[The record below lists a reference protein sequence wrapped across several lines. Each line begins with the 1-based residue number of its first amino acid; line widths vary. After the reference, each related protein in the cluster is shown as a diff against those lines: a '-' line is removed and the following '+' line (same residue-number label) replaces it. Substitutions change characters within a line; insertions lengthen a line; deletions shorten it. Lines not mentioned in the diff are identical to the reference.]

1 MKHLWLIVILAL
13 SLITTSAHAAPPYPL
28 QVDATE
34 TTMTVSLSGA
44 SEVAGQNV
52 VVLAQTE
59 PFTGDI
65 VTFTQGMAGVV
76 SFIDEYA
83 LVPFPANHVRT
94 VRPDGTAVWKFT
106 SLSNRQYYVRVYKYT
121 PTSPTQLT
129 LITDTKTLI
138 TPAIQTFEAQWP
150 LTVETSGQIAV
161 FSGKVDTSKYATMA
175 GIRIELQYGSA
186 PFPVTTPPSGALP
199 ANAYKVDSTL
209 TRDGALTG
217 VNPDGTYYFKLTGLT
232 PKQLYY
238 FRQVVRIQGALVD
251 IQSDKFY
258 AGETYT
264 PTGTSAATDADNKR
278 TYNLLAPWPG
288 LSQLY
293 DPDLC
298 YQKKYIEKTI
308 SEDAICDING
318 FISFAFRL
326 IISFTAVMLVLRL
339 VYEGYQYM
347 MTDVPFLRASAKSN
361 FASAL
366 VGLLIAL
373 SAYVILNTINPKLV
387 SNKIAIDQVS
397 VGVIPLATIDAGTFS
412 TLTNG
417 KSILAPEEYLLKV
430 KQYANGDKKLECLMV
445 AAINNESRWRPN
457 VIGCDECV
465 GGSTGNNVRSRK
477 IFIQSGVKIDG
488 TALPASAS
496 PTDRSMYNPN
506 VFKKDIPGY
515 GLDWRFSKGMGL
527 TQVTVF
533 PEGYNSSD
541 SVYISKVKPGG
552 DLYNNRNNPA
562 AIKQS
567 GSNETVLDFIR
578 KNIDPDENIKAG
590 MSRMKAALQKCG
602 DVNGAFRAY
611 SSGNCSNGIGISER
625 IADYNACMSGNI
637 KIKSN

>member
-34 TTMTVSLSGA
+34 TTMSVTLSGA

-52 VVLAQTE
+52 IVLAQTE

-129 LITDTKTLI
+129 LITDTKTLT

-175 GIRIELQYGSA
+175 GIRIELQYASTE
-186 PFPVTTPPSGALP
+186 FPTTNPPSGDVP
-199 ANAYKVDSTL
+199 TGAYKIDSTL
-209 TRDGALTG
+209 TKDGALTG

-232 PKQLYY
+232 AKQLYY

-264 PTGTSAATDADNKR
+264 PAGTSDAIDAENKR

-387 SNKIAIDQVS
+387 SNKIAIDQLQIGIDDETELQPNSIYDIGGDTRSCPEGFVDVPTFGTPNKINVCKTLSTNLTAMLTAAKNANIILTGYGSRSSIRQKELRIAHGCPDDNTPSSSCRPPTARPGRSMHERGMAIDFRCNGQGIVS
-397 VGVIPLATIDAGTFS
+397 RSNPCYIWLSANAAQFGFKNLASEPWHWSI
-412 TLTNG
+412 NG
-417 KSILAPEEYLLKV
+417 K
-430 KQYANGDKKLECLMV
+430 
-445 AAINNESRWRPN
+445 
-457 VIGCDECV
+457 
-465 GGSTGNNVRSRK
+465 
-477 IFIQSGVKIDG
+477 
-488 TALPASAS
+488 
-496 PTDRSMYNPN
+496 
-506 VFKKDIPGY
+506 
-515 GLDWRFSKGMGL
+515 
-527 TQVTVF
+527 
-533 PEGYNSSD
+533 
-541 SVYISKVKPGG
+541 
-552 DLYNNRNNPA
+552 
-562 AIKQS
+562 
-567 GSNETVLDFIR
+567 
-578 KNIDPDENIKAG
+578 
-590 MSRMKAALQKCG
+590 
-602 DVNGAFRAY
+602 
-611 SSGNCSNGIGISER
+611 
-625 IADYNACMSGNI
+625 
-637 KIKSN
+637 